1 MQQNNPLRQLYIEN
15 YAHLIRTARSFVNAD
30 LAEDLVQETFLI
42 AQKRLDR
49 VVNSPNPTA
58 WLVKTLKNVIGN
70 TYQKRRFIYTEL
82 IPESIVDKS
91 GEHVLSVND
100 MYAGLIDDEALSL
113 LIWIY
118 CEDAS
123 YQDDADRLRI
133 SLQACKKRI
142 QRAKLAL
149 KRAIEKNNLL

>member
-15 YAHLIRTARSFVNAD
+15 YAHLIRTARNFANGD

-49 VVNSPNPTA
+49 VINSANPTA

-100 MYAGLIDDEALSL
+100 MYAGLIDEESLALL
-113 LIWIY
+113 VWVY
-118 CEDAS
+118 CEDSS
-123 YQDDADRLRI
+123 YQEAANRLGI
-133 SLQACKKRI
+133 SLDACKKRI

-149 KRAIEKNNLL
+149 KRAIEKNIFL

>member
-1 MQQNNPLRQLYIEN
+1 MQQNNPLRQLYVEN

-58 WLVKTLKNVIGN
+58 WLVKTLRNVIGN

-82 IPESIVDKS
+82 IPESIVDES
-91 GEHVLSVND
+91 GEH
-100 MYAGLIDDEALSL
+100 A
-113 LIWIY
+113 
-118 CEDAS
+118 
-123 YQDDADRLRI
+123 QK
-133 SLQACKKRI
+133 LQNCRVKM
-142 QRAKLAL
+142 
-149 KRAIEKNNLL
+149 

>member
-15 YAHLIRTARSFVNAD
+15 YAHLVRTARSFVNAD

-70 TYQKRRFIYTEL
+70 TEIRTCRIYT
-82 IPESIVDKS
+82 
-91 GEHVLSVND
+91 G
-100 MYAGLIDDEALSL
+100 
-113 LIWIY
+113 
-118 CEDAS
+118 
-123 YQDDADRLRI
+123 R
-133 SLQACKKRI
+133 
-142 QRAKLAL
+142 
-149 KRAIEKNNLL
+149 

>member
-42 AQKRLDR
+42 AQKRLDH

-58 WLVKTLKNVIGN
+58 WLVKTLRNVIGN

-82 IPESIVDKS
+82 IP
-91 GEHVLSVND
+91 SVND

-123 YQDDADRLRI
+123 YQDAADRLRI

>member
-15 YAHLIRTARSFVNAD
+15 YAHLIRTARNFANGD

-49 VVNSPNPTA
+49 VINSANPTA

-113 LIWIY
+113 LIWIKM
-118 CEDAS
+118 S
-123 YQDDADRLRI
+123 I
-133 SLQACKKRI
+133 SVQCDTNI
-142 QRAKLAL
+142 FMT
-149 KRAIEKNNLL
+149 

>member
-58 WLVKTLKNVIGN
+58 WLVKTEKCNWKYISE
-70 TYQKRRFIYTEL
+70 T
-82 IPESIVDKS
+82 
-91 GEHVLSVND
+91 
-100 MYAGLIDDEALSL
+100 ALHLYRTDS
-113 LIWIY
+113 
-118 CEDAS
+118 
-123 YQDDADRLRI
+123 
-133 SLQACKKRI
+133 
-142 QRAKLAL
+142 
-149 KRAIEKNNLL
+149 